1 MTDGSSPYFLRSETF
16 HRPTATHREHYHSSY
31 DAGYNG
37 TDGPLHT
44 THIKQY
50 GPAHQY
56 WHETLNALGLEST
69 LDSLAGSNCGVWNM
83 VCTIDPQLQ
92 QRSYSASAYYAPA
105 AKRKNLHVLTDA
117 TVLNVLIELVDGNW
131 EATGVRVRHGEEEKD
146 VICSREVILC
156 AGSIQSPQLLELSG
170 IGQRK
175 VLEAA
180 GIDVKI
186 ESPNVGENLQDHM
199 SMTCLDISKLYDS
212 NYRAYSNKS
221 LK

>member
-1 MTDGSSPYFLRSETF
+1 
-16 HRPTATHREHYHSSY
+16 
-31 DAGYNG
+31 
-37 TDGPLHT
+37 
-44 THIKQY
+44 
-50 GPAHQY
+50 
-56 WHETLNALGLEST
+56 
-69 LDSLAGSNCGVWNM
+69 M